1 MKKLYELHYSMLLCF
16 FSRVYFLFYFGNIMF
31 YICVMAYLTNV
42 IDFHFFASHNV
53 VYLVG
58 QLSVLLGFLFLFFT
72 FQCVIVCLD
81 FGNIVEVSG
90 RD

>member
-1 MKKLYELHYSMLLCF
+1 MNYITLCSCVSSVGSIF
-16 FSRVYFLFYFGNIMF
+16 FGNIMF

-58 QLSVLLGFLFLFFT
+58 PVLWGFLFIFFT

-90 RD
+90 RDWHTST